1 MLQFVEFL
9 SSSDEECEEIS
20 LKINKAQNEIN
31 DDSYFESQPTKSIR
45 PSKDKENQAK
55 KQETIALIKQLN
67 MQYVIQLFML

>member
-9 SSSDEECEEIS
+9 SASDEECEEIS
-20 LKINKAQNEIN
+20 FKNNKAQNEIN

-67 MQYVIQLFML
+67 MQYVIHLFIV

>member
-20 LKINKAQNEIN
+20 LKNNKAQNEIN

-45 PSKDKENQAK
+45 PSKDKESQAK
-55 KQETIALIKQLN
+55 KQETMALIKQLN

>member
-20 LKINKAQNEIN
+20 LKNNKAQNEIN
-31 DDSYFESQPTKSIR
+31 DDSYFESQPTKSKR
-45 PSKDKENQAK
+45 PSKDKESQAK
-55 KQETIALIKQLN
+55 KQETIDLIKQQH